1 MQFPPPTDCGSS
13 RSSFGIIK
21 MNQKENLEYH
31 AVINFIRE
39 YNRNHKRQFTFSALN
54 KPPMPDAVCK
64 LNKRE
69 IGIEVVH
76 SYGTGIEAAMR
87 LGNRQES
94 NFPKKKHLERRITPV
109 DIRALNSLNDRL
121 FDKSKKEYSF
131 SPVCLLIRNAFT
143 LWGLK
148 EYKRRKNEI
157 YIPENHPFKQIWL
170 LFDENSVGFPGVL
183 RLA

>member
-1 MQFPPPTDCGSS
+1 
-13 RSSFGIIK
+13 
-21 MNQKENLEYH
+21 MNQKENLEYY

-39 YNRNHKRQFTFSALN
+39 YNRNHKRQFLFSSLH

-76 SYGTGIEAAMR
+76 SYGSGIEAAMR

-94 NFPKKKHLERRITPV
+94 DFPKKKHLERRITPV
-109 DIRALNSLNDRL
+109 GIRALNSLNERL
-121 FDKSKKEYSF
+121 FEKSEKEYSF
-131 SPVCLLIRNAFT
+131 LPVWLLIRNAFA
-143 LWGLK
+143 LWGLEK
-148 EYKRRKNEI
+148 YKQNKNDI
-157 YIPENHPFKQIWL
+157 YIPKSHPFKQIWL
-170 LFDENSVGFPGVL
+170 LCDENSVGLNGIL